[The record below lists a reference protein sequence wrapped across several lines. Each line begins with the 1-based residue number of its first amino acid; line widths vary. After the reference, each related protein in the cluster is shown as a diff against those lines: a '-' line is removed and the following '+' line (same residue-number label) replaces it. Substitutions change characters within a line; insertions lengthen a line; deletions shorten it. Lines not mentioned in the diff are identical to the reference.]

1 MTWEEF
7 LAALKRLGID
17 IDCPPM
23 LHISGPPGDNAT
35 RDLKQKGIE
44 LSNNELLFSVSE
56 IQGHDFVWT
65 GSKVRA
71 HGKWSSGGHP
81 ALAGMDMVC
90 CAGRIK
96 TGYFFFHSGHYHPD
110 LESALCF
117 FADFVTNTCH
127 GMGGEARDRKVA
139 ELCMIRLKLYVKG
152 SEEETYST
160 TFAEEAGHTTSFSS
174 GSPIGMSGFGSS
186 TSSPIPIG
194 GRPMGMGVS
203 KPISIGGFNRPA
215 TSSPKIITNSNA
227 MPSISTTSTTSTT
240 TTTTTILDSD
250 SPGSLFAET
259 GINTYGKHQL
269 KVRVQGAPQWLDDS
283 ARTKCALCDATF
295 GTFTRKHHCRRCG
308 EIVCD
313 KCSGHTK
320 NVAHPAVKP
329 KAKEAEK
336 QPVRVCDACFNSH
349 DL

>member
-17 IDCPPM
+17 LDCPPSLM
-23 LHISGPPGDNAT
+23 ISGPAGDNAT
-35 RDLKQKGIE
+35 RDLQQKGVE
-44 LSNNELLFSVSE
+44 LPNDEGLFSVKD
-56 IQGHDFVWT
+56 IQNSDFIWN
-65 GSKVRA
+65 GNLVRA
-71 HGKWSSGGHP
+71 HGKFSTGGHP
-81 ALAGMDMVC
+81 ALAGMGMVC

-96 TGYFFFHSGHYHPD
+96 SGYFFFHSGHYHPD
-110 LESALCF
+110 LESALHF
-117 FADFVTNTCH
+117 FADFVINSCH
-127 GMGGEARDRKVA
+127 GLGGAARDLKVA
-139 ELCMIRLKLYVKG
+139 QLCVIRLKLYVKG
-152 SEEETYST
+152 SEDETYST
-160 TFAEEAGHTTSFSS
+160 TFAEEAGHGAASHVGSLSMGSS
-174 GSPIGMSGFGSS
+174 NSSSSPMSIRGFG
-186 TSSPIPIG
+186 
-194 GRPMGMGVS
+194 RPTASV
-203 KPISIGGFNRPA
+203 
-215 TSSPKIITNSNA
+215 PKTITNSNA
-227 MPSISTTSTTSTT
+227 IQSVSPTSTTTTT

-259 GINTYGKHQL
+259 GINTYGRHQL
-269 KVRVQGAPQWLDDS
+269 KVRVHGAPVWLDDS
-283 ARTKCALCDATF
+283 ARTKCALCNATF

-320 NVAHPAVKP
+320 NVTHPAVKP